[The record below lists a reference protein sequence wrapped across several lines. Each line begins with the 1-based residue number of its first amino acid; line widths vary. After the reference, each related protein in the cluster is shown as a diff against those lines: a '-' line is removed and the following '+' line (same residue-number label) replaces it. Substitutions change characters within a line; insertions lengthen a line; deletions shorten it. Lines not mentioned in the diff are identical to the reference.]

1 MTLREQGTHM
11 RYSTADGDEIRVFT
25 TVGEVD
31 DDPDERVAFEDVTVS
46 VHKNEIEG
54 RLKSHTND
62 DAIGELARS
71 TRPARIEIEPRDEAE
86 TKVIEARVENPAG
99 ELEITGVQSV

>member
-1 MTLREQGTHM
+1 M

-31 DDPDERVAFEDVTVS
+31 NDPDERVTFEDVTVS
-46 VHKNEIEG
+46 VHKNEVEG
-54 RLKSHTND
+54 RIKSTTND

-71 TRPARIEIEPRDEAE
+71 DRPARIEIEPEGETE
-86 TKVIEARVENPAG
+86 TKMIEARVENPAG